1 MRLNETQK
9 VKAVSHERRV
19 RQCWHVPKL
28 QIQSHVQ
35 SDPSLI
41 RFVSSMTHAQSNRY
55 PWGYLCSGIGRHTWY
70 FSVPP
75 ALGLQG
81 GATMLGLVLSHRD
94 SEIKLRSSCL
104 QCEIPIKRWP
114 QPLMLFP
121 WLSCFIE
128 FLSLVLSNENK
139 TKIKTGL
146 SGSWVIWVSF
156 CSLLTGHNKQF
167 LKVSKV
173 STSLFHLCLPVS
185 TWVDIFCSVL
195 GHTYWR
201 ASQICFHWGSL
212 ELFLC
217 SIHEGL

>member
-1 MRLNETQK
+1 MPNQIGILGAIYAQGSVVTLDTSLSPQHWDY
-9 VKAVSHERRV
+9 KA
-19 RQCWHVPKL
+19 
-28 QIQSHVQ
+28 
-35 SDPSLI
+35 
-41 RFVSSMTHAQSNRY
+41 
-55 PWGYLCSGIGRHTWY
+55 G
-70 FSVPP
+70 PP
-75 ALGLQG
+75 C
-81 GATMLGLVLSHRD
+81 LVLFCLTG
-94 SEIKLRSSCL
+94 ILRSNSGPHACNVSTS
-104 QCEIPIKRWP
+104 PIKRWP

-121 WLSCFIE
+121 WLSRFIE

-146 SGSWVIWVSF
+146 SRSWVIWVSF

-195 GHTYWR
+195 GHTYWW